1 MENTLRLFPDNLTVK
16 DEIPPGTPEDA
27 YIYKR
32 DSIEINLN
40 KVSLNPVF
48 EEINDDD
55 MEIAKKYCP
64 KIKSISMEFESRV
77 SPKVLQI

>member
-1 MENTLRLFPDNLTVK
+1 MLT
-16 DEIPPGTPEDA
+16 IPEDA

-32 DSIEINLN
+32 DSIEIDLS
-40 KVSLNPVF
+40 KASLSPVF

-55 MEIAKKYCP
+55 IELAKKCCP

-77 SPKVLQI
+77 NPKVLQI